1 MHMSSII
8 GKYVKEALFTKQ
20 VEGAKIVLILD
31 PRSTLEQTHVTVR
44 VTYNRKSF
52 YYRTGLQCDLEMW
65 DKLHVAKGT
74 SKANIIRKSQ
84 EDIFDKVVSKVT
96 ELFSLEQ
103 FSFDRLKQV
112 LKERNQGTF
121 SSLWESIIDSLR
133 KEGRAGTADSYQN
146 AYNSFSKNIGTNIP
160 YTKIGVETIEKWTE
174 RMIDAGRSQTTI
186 GIYHRGIRVAINKA
200 IAEGHIKP
208 SQYPFGKATNK
219 ISIRKGRSKT
229 EAYLP
234 VSDILK

>member
-1 MHMSSII
+1 MSSIV

-112 LKERNQGTF
+112 LKERN
-121 SSLWESIIDSLR
+121 
-133 KEGRAGTADSYQN
+133 
-146 AYNSFSKNIGTNIP
+146 
-160 YTKIGVETIEKWTE
+160 
-174 RMIDAGRSQTTI
+174 
-186 GIYHRGIRVAINKA
+186 
-200 IAEGHIKP
+200 
-208 SQYPFGKATNK
+208 
-219 ISIRKGRSKT
+219 
-229 EAYLP
+229 
-234 VSDILK
+234 